1 MSDKDRDKEKAIFT
15 PRQSICRTPP
25 SGVSTVEEM
34 PTSLAAGKRPR
45 ESPGESQ
52 PPSRPRRDTERSER
66 SETQEDVDIER
77 SLRGASKEEL
87 LERVHRAVKAI
98 FSVVTGP
105 GSKVNKS
112 DTNSVASNGQDILAV
127 VAALN
132 LRLAEAELAT
142 ASAKLEAAR
151 AVTVRGEPSATQPEG
166 KSYASAL
173 RLPGPPRASG
183 EMKRPAGGPV
193 LAFYPVAEQAEIIKT
208 AEETKKLLK
217 SAMDPTSMQVQV
229 TKVRKVGRAGVVVQ
243 TTSDEAAEK
252 IRKAVPPTL
261 RVTEPRSRRPLVAL
275 RNLSGDPS
283 GEAVISD
290 FMNKFAHRHP
300 EWTIERIQ
308 KSCRVAFKKSRR
320 ERATTTVVLECEPEL
335 RDVLVSLD
343 RAYIGWE
350 AVPIC
355 DYIDVTCCRKCQQ
368 YGHPEAHCRSADTV
382 CSKCG
387 LTGHRAT
394 DCKAETQ
401 RCATCH
407 RFGRREAETH
417 QTAARECPAR
427 RFAEERLITVTR
439 YG

>member
-66 SETQEDVDIER
+66 SETQEDDDTER

-151 AVTVRGEPSATQPEG
+151 AVTVRGELSATQPEG
-166 KSYASAL
+166 
-173 RLPGPPRASG
+173 GNH
-183 EMKRPAGGPV
+183 
-193 LAFYPVAEQAEIIKT
+193 QT

-243 TTSDEAAEK
+243 TTSDEAADK

-283 GEAVISD
+283 GEAVISGLYEQ
-290 FMNKFAHRHP
+290 NLRTRHP

-308 KSCRVAFKKSRR
+308 KNCRVAFKKSRR

-368 YGHPEAHCRSADTV
+368 YGHPEAHCRSVDTV

-401 RCATCH
+401 DARRAIVSVGA
-407 RFGRREAETH
+407 RPKPIIRRRESA
-417 QTAARECPAR
+417 QRADSPKS
-427 RFAEERLITVTR
+427 
-439 YG
+439 G